1 MKYYPCFL
9 SLRQGFLFM
18 KTEQLYE
25 IFKKAGGI
33 SIDSRTLKPN
43 DLFFALSGETD
54 GHKYVRNAVEKGA
67 CMAVIDKDEYA
78 IAGKTFLVKNTEKSL
93 QELAVFHRKQLSIPI
108 LALTGSNGKTTT
120 KELIAGVLSKKYG
133 VTATRGNLNNHLGV
147 PLTLLSIQSD
157 TDIAVIEMGAN
168 HQGEIKFLCLIAQPT
183 HGLIT
188 NYGKAHLEG
197 FGGVEGVIKGKTEMY
212 DFLKESNGTMFVN
225 ADDDKL
231 MEKSAGGQ
239 RYTFSTQ
246 KRPANVYVELLQ
258 TEPFIGFKFEDV
270 SCHAK
275 LYGSYNF
282 TNMAYAITIGKYFDV
297 PTSDTLSA
305 VCEYESSNNR
315 SQIVEKATN
324 KVILDAY
331 NANPSS
337 MEVALQDFKK
347 NKHPYKILVL
357 GDMFEL
363 GEDAAREHL
372 HIAQLASKTGAHKI
386 YLAGQNFSGIPIENA
401 IFKKFETTQALIGE
415 LQENPI
421 KNALILVKGSRG
433 MAMEK
438 VMEIL

>member
-1 MKYYPCFL
+1 
-9 SLRQGFLFM
+9 M

-25 IFKKAGGI
+25 IFKKSGGI

-54 GHKYVRNAVEKGA
+54 GHKYVRNALEKGA
-67 CMAVIDKDEYA
+67 YMAVIDKAEYA
-78 IAGKTFLVKNTEKSL
+78 IKGKTFLVKNTEKSL
-93 QELAVFHRKQLSIPI
+93 QQLAVFHRMTLSIPI

-120 KELIAGVLSKKYG
+120 KELIASVLSKKYS

-147 PLTLLSIQSD
+147 PLTLLSID
-157 TDIAVIEMGAN
+157 TDTEIAVIEMGAN
-168 HQGEIKFLCLIAQPT
+168 HQGEIKFLCALAHPT

-212 DFLKESNGTMFVN
+212 DFLKENNGTMFVN
-225 ADDDKL
+225 ADDDKQ

-239 RYTFSTQ
+239 RYTFSIQ
-246 KRPANVYVELLQ
+246 KKPAHVCVELLQ
-258 TEPFIGFKFEDV
+258 TEPFIGFNFEDET
-270 SCHAK
+270 CRAK

-282 TNMAYAITIGKYFDV
+282 TNMAYAIAIGKYFDV
-297 PTSDTLSA
+297 PTSDILKS

-315 SQIVEKATN
+315 SQVVQTATN
-324 KVILDAY
+324 EVILDAY

-337 MEVALQDFKK
+337 MEVALKDFENNK
-347 NKHPYKILVL
+347 NPYKILIL

-363 GEDAAREHL
+363 GKDAAREHL
-372 HIAQLASKTGAHKI
+372 HIARLAEKTGAQKI

-401 IFKKFETTQALIGE
+401 IFKKFETTQAIIGE

-421 KNALILVKGSRG
+421 NNALILVKGSRG

-438 VMEIL
+438 MMDVL

>member
-1 MKYYPCFL
+1 
-9 SLRQGFLFM
+9 M

-25 IFKKAGGI
+25 IFKNAGGI

-54 GHKYVRNAVEKGA
+54 GHKYVRNALEKGA
-67 CMAVIDKDEYA
+67 CAAVIDKAEYA
-78 IAGKTFLVKNTEKSL
+78 INGKTFLVQNTEKSL
-93 QELAVFHRKQLSIPI
+93 QQLAVFHRNKLSIPI

-120 KELIAGVLSKKYG
+120 KELIANVLSKKYRI
-133 VTATRGNLNNHLGV
+133 TATRGNLNNHLGV
-147 PLTLLSIQSD
+147 PLTLLSIKPD
-157 TDIAVIEMGAN
+157 TEIAIIEMGAN
-168 HQGEIKFLCLIAQPT
+168 HQGEIKFLCELTQPT
-183 HGLIT
+183 HGMIT

-212 DFLKESNGTMFVN
+212 DFLKANKGILFVN
-225 ADDDKL
+225 ADDDKQ

-239 RYTFSTQ
+239 RFTFSAQ
-246 KRPANVYVELLQ
+246 GRPANVYVELYQ
-258 TEPFIGFKFEDV
+258 TEPSIGFHFEDE
-270 SCHAK
+270 SCIAK

-297 PTSDTLSA
+297 PTSDILRA

-315 SQIVEKATN
+315 SQVVETATN

-337 MEVALQDFKK
+337 MEVALQDFEK
-347 NKHPYKILVL
+347 NKHPYKILIL

-372 HIAQLASKTGAHKI
+372 HIAQLAAKTGAHKI
-386 YLAGQNFSGIPIENA
+386 YLAGQNFSGIRIENA
-401 IFKKFETTQALIGE
+401 IFKKFETTQDLIGE